1 MSHFRR
7 AWAALGGAGLLLAFA
22 ASAAFAISPFGPRI
36 DGEIGQANH
45 GRDVSEAAHEE
56 DATGES
62 VSLVAR
68 GCEEDAGGEPAD
80 SHGLAVRAV
89 AMNEEL
95 EDGPN
100 DNHGGAVSE
109 VARCGASEPV
119 EATET
124 EEEEDLDV
132 TVEVLG
138 EPAPQA
144 EHGVAVSEA
153 ARDVTLTGGPNDNH
167 GGYVS
172 EIARQNA
179 GGPPADVQAAG
190 AGNGPGAN
198 GGPPPGTPGNGGNPG
213 GPGSGGNPGGPGN
226 GGNPGG
232 NGGGRP

>member
-1 MSHFRR
+1 MHHFRR
-7 AWAALGGAGLLLAFA
+7 LWAVLGGAALLLAFA
-22 ASAAFAISPFGPRI
+22 ATAAFAISPFGPRI

-62 VSLVAR
+62 VSVVAR
-68 GCEEDAGGEPAD
+68 RCEGDAGGDPAD
-80 SHGLAVRAV
+80 SHGLAVRAA

-95 EDGPN
+95 EGGTN

-109 VARCGASEPV
+109 VARCGVVEAV

-124 EEEEDLDV
+124 EEEEAGER

-144 EHGVAVSEA
+144 EHGVTVSEA

-172 EIARQNA
+172 EIAQQNA
-179 GGPPADVQAAG
+179 GGPPGALQGAG
-190 AGNGPGAN
+190 AGNGAGPN
-198 GGPPPGTPGNGGNPG
+198 G
-213 GPGSGGNPGGPGN
+213 
-226 GGNPGG
+226 GG
-232 NGGGRP
+232 NGGGNGAGNGGGGRP